1 MNELQK
7 GLETLFYM
15 ARESDP
21 ATMAKTI
28 VNTCERH
35 NISLETYIKDFEAIA
50 RKGDYEL

>member
-7 GLETLFYM
+7 GLEMLFHM
-15 ARESDP
+15 ARENDP

-28 VNTCERH
+28 VNTCEQH

-50 RKGDYEL
+50 RKGDYGL